1 MGKLMKLNFGKICN
15 DSQKSLFERET
26 RWLHEIKNCKYLFA
40 YEDDKIKRYAGSEKR
55 AAGRREQNN
64 DFMQQLKKLAA
75 LVRRESQRDQ
85 KVRDRSYHHCHH

>member
-1 MGKLMKLNFGKICN
+1 M
-15 DSQKSLFERET
+15 
-26 RWLHEIKNCKYLFA
+26 

-55 AAGRREQNN
+55 AASRREQNN

>member
-1 MGKLMKLNFGKICN
+1 MC
-15 DSQKSLFERET
+15 
-26 RWLHEIKNCKYLFA
+26 
-40 YEDDKIKRYAGSEKR
+40 EDDKIKRYAGSEKR

-85 KVRDRSYHHCHH
+85 KVRNRSYHHCQNLYDIETK